1 MLMHYHNQRGF
12 SLTKRQE
19 AMRVMGLN
27 IVEIGVFFLKQ
38 NSYSYFQ
45 VENPF
50 CCSVSLLI
58 PNSDVGILIVL

>member
-1 MLMHYHNQRGF
+1 
-12 SLTKRQE
+12 
-19 AMRVMGLN
+19 MRVMGLN